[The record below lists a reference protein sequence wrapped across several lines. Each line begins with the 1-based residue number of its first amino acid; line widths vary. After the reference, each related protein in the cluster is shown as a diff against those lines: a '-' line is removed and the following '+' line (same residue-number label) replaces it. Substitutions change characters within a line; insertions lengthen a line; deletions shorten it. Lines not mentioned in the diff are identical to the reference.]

1 MPMYHI
7 TSKKQLDELLAK
19 SPHLIII
26 KFGSVRCGP
35 CRMMEP
41 VLKAVSEKYA
51 DVLILDVDIDKLP
64 DIASIYKVSGIPS
77 FVFIKQRRVV
87 ATYTGAMQQGALEKL
102 INTHK

>member
-1 MPMYHI
+1 MPVFHL

-19 SPHLIII
+19 SPHLVII

-41 VLKAVSEKYA
+41 VLKAVSEKYK
-51 DVLILDVDIDKLP
+51 DVLILDVDVDKLP
-64 DIASIYKVSGIPS
+64 DVASIYKVSGIPH
-77 FVFIKQRRVV
+77 FVFIKQQRVV

-102 INTHK
+102 IHAHK